1 MKKAMMALSLCLMS
15 VIGFANNRQV
25 VGVLPT
31 NMPSVNLTIDG
42 KNHTVKPTKAVV
54 KEVDDKHVKCIVYAN
69 KDKAEVTLPINY
81 DTVLKLGARIAELCH
96 TMGIATDKQYADFLK
111 WYNQQMIE

>member
-1 MKKAMMALSLCLMS
+1 MKKTMMALSLCLMS

-42 KNHTVKPTKAVV
+42 KNHTVKPNKVVV
-54 KEVDDKHVKCIVYAN
+54 KEEDD
-69 KDKAEVTLPINY
+69 
-81 DTVLKLGARIAELCH
+81 
-96 TMGIATDKQYADFLK
+96 
-111 WYNQQMIE
+111 

>member
-1 MKKAMMALSLCLMS
+1 MKKTMMALSLCLMS

-25 VGVLPT
+25 TALLPN
-31 NMPSVNLTIDG
+31 NMPSVSMTIDG

-54 KEVDDKHVKCIVYAN
+54 KEIDDKHVKCIVYAN
-69 KDKAEVTLPINY
+69 RDKAEVTLPISY
-81 DTVLKLGARIAELCH
+81 DTILELGARVAELCH
-96 TMGIATDKQYADFLK
+96 GLGIATDKQYADFLK